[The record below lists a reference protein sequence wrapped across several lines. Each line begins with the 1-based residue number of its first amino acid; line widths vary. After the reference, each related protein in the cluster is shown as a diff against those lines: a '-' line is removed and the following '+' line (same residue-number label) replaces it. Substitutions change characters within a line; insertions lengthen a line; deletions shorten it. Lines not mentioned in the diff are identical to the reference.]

1 MIRTVIPALTA
12 LLLNVQ
18 AGALCAVQAAAADLP
33 DFTAASS
40 WRGTLRF
47 TVRCDRPDETY
58 LLRLGTGAG
67 PLNPDGPHLRLPLSG
82 PDGQILSVRILNAD
96 SLGAQT
102 WTGNRSFSFILTA
115 AAQEW
120 MRAGTYAAPLILDLR
135 DIPPDSRTSPGAMTI
150 PNPHQPEGFR

>member
-1 MIRTVIPALTA
+1 MNRTALPVLTA

-47 TVRCDRPDETY
+47 TVRCDRPDEAY
-58 LLRLGTGAG
+58 DLRLVTGTGLLSA
-67 PLNPDGPHLRLPLSG
+67 DGPHLQLPLTD
-82 PDGQILSVRILNAD
+82 PDGHALNIRILNAA
-96 SLGAQT
+96 SLAEQT
-102 WTGNRSFSFILTA
+102 WSGNRSFAFILTA

-120 MRAGTYAAPLILDLR
+120 MRAGTYAAPLVLELQAVTQDE
-135 DIPPDSRTSPGAMTI
+135 RTSRASVIAPS
-150 PNPHQPEGFR
+150 PRQPEGFR

>member
-67 PLNPDGPHLRLPLSG
+67 PLNPDGPHLRLPL
-82 PDGQILSVRILNAD
+82 PFLLGQLPCQGLTPFIQGGRH
-96 SLGAQT
+96 SLIQVLHLRLM
-102 WTGNRSFSFILTA
+102 TGLGLPEQFDLLLLPEELVLLQDLLVLGQQF
-115 AAQEW
+115 
-120 MRAGTYAAPLILDLR
+120 YPAPFKFL
-135 DIPPDSRTSPGAMTI
+135 
-150 PNPHQPEGFR
+150 H